1 MIKYLIFLIL
11 ILVLLLL
18 KKKIIEEF
26 NKCLKPIFNPEIW
39 NDDKKIKKKNNCYSY
54 AIRKFNHTN
63 RKKIHPGT
71 LYKGNKVPKIKGI
84 YTCKNFINNLKKDHP
99 KLITSSY
106 LKKCPCNYY
115 KFALFL
121 DNKKR
126 NQKKYDYH
134 FYREDHDGYW
144 SHKPGKT
151 KAINVDANNDF
162 ILNPSKADRNYYKK
176 YKKNNYT
183 EECGYF
189 CIPYK
194 DSL

>member
-1 MIKYLIFLIL
+1 MLEFLIL
-11 ILVLLLL
+11 F
-18 KKKIIEEF
+18 IIIIIF
-26 NKCLKPIFNPEIW
+26 LSNNKVVEKFITCLKPIFQPEIW

-54 AIRKFNHTN
+54 AIRELNDTK

-71 LYKGNKVPKIKGI
+71 LLGMEKVPKIKGK
-84 YTCKNFINNLKKDHP
+84 YTCKNFIKNLERDHP
-99 KLITSSY
+99 KLIKSTYSN
-106 LKKCPCNYY
+106 KCPCNYY

-126 NQKKYDYH
+126 REKKYDYH
-134 FYREDHDGYW
+134 FYREDNDGYW
-144 SHKPGKT
+144 SHKPGIT
-151 KAINVDANNDF
+151 KAINVDASNKL

-183 EECGYF
+183 EDCGYF

-194 DSL
+194 DL